1 MQRWPRLTAA
11 ASLAVASCTGSTSPS
26 DTAQLA
32 SVSQEAT
39 AALTQP
45 VVSDLFRMAAYVAG
59 GLAGGPR
66 GCVWRFDVSQGGYAP
81 LACGQPSD
89 LVETYAIS
97 LPDLPHRGV
106 ALPIDVPLMVSGAL
120 RFPVS
125 GCARGFELRDLQRP
139 VLAVCSEGNLADG
152 EPWHSTL
159 RDGREAGWTIVAE
172 RAGVDHPSP
181 RTRYT
186 IELQAPAGGQVTL
199 QHDVLI
205 GVERSETTM
214 LVTYGAATLRFTG
227 FAGATGPDYTVTQN
241 GGPLGRIAWA
251 GRVGFVTADPAG
263 GSLPEPDDRLLRD
276 GRLLL
281 TALARMTGGTA
292 LLLERLDE

>member
-1 MQRWPRLTAA
+1 
-11 ASLAVASCTGSTSPS
+11 
-26 DTAQLA
+26 
-32 SVSQEAT
+32 
-39 AALTQP
+39 
-45 VVSDLFRMAAYVAG
+45 
-59 GLAGGPR
+59 
-66 GCVWRFDVSQGGYAP
+66 
-81 LACGQPSD
+81 
-89 LVETYAIS
+89 
-97 LPDLPHRGV
+97 
-106 ALPIDVPLMVSGAL
+106 
-120 RFPVS
+120 
-125 GCARGFELRDLQRP
+125 

-152 EPWHSTL
+152 KPWHSTL

-263 GSLPEPDDRLLRD
+263 GSARARRPPAARRAPAADSPRPHDRRDRAAARTAGRVAALPLPVRTDAQVGGRAAARAPGVRFRPVPEPPLP
-276 GRLLL
+276 
-281 TALARMTGGTA
+281 
-292 LLLERLDE
+292 